1 MLRQTL
7 VADQITALKAGE
19 KTKLDTLRFLISQI
33 KNKEV
38 DLHRELAEDEVI
50 SEIRKMVKE
59 LDEAAKV
66 FETGGRTDL
75 AEANKTQVQI
85 LTAYLPAEISDEEL
99 LAKIKSVIENNPS
112 LAGQKSLIGVCV
124 RELKSFADPTRISK
138 VASSLL

>member
-7 VADQITALKAGE
+7 VTDQIAALKGGE
-19 KTKLDTLRFLISQI
+19 KVKLDTLRFLISQI

-38 DLHRELAEDEVI
+38 DLHRELVEDEVI
-50 SEIRKMVKE
+50 SEVRKMVKE

-66 FETGGRTDL
+66 FESGGRTDL

-99 LAKIKSVIENNPS
+99 
-112 LAGQKSLIGVCV
+112 
-124 RELKSFADPTRISK
+124 
-138 VASSLL
+138 

>member
-7 VADQITALKAGE
+7 VADQITALKAEE